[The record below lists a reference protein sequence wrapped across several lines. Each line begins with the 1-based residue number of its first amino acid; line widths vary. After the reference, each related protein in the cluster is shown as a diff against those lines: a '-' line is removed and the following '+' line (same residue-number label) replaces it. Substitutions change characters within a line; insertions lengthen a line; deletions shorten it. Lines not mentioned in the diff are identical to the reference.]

1 MSKST
6 INERDERAP
15 GEVSEVKDR
24 ESAKLGGAEASQS
37 ESAIRCE
44 RSMPKENWID
54 SDWVTVVLIIIT
66 LAVIVIGAS
75 H

>member
-1 MSKST
+1 
-6 INERDERAP
+6 
-15 GEVSEVKDR
+15 
-24 ESAKLGGAEASQS
+24 
-37 ESAIRCE
+37 
-44 RSMPKENWID
+44 MPKENWID